1 MDGVAVDAMD
11 WGPGAVVEGTAEA
24 DDAKLALISAVLK
37 QDGAGAAQ
45 AGESETSRL
54 WRCGTLRNTE
64 PGAAPMLRKAME
76 VSDERCVE
84 RCSALLLRCVLR
96 LTTLSCLSACSCK
109 RHETSQAAAAIVA
122 AAEEEQREAEE
133 EEEEEQVPVQSDEDN
148 SGEESGAQGQGG
160 TGSTARQKR
169 ARRSSNATERF
180 DPETEQKRPQR
191 ATAAKK
197 KQQAAGVGYRDDDV
211 DELFAREV
219 EKFTTSLAAELARR

>member
-45 AGESETSRL
+45 AGESEASCL
-54 WRCGTLRNTE
+54 WRCGTLRHTE

-109 RHETSQAAAAIVA
+109 RHGASQAAAAIVA
-122 AAEEEQREAEE
+122 AAGEEQREA
-133 EEEEEQVPVQSDEDN
+133 
-148 SGEESGAQGQGG
+148 GG
-160 TGSTARQKR
+160 
-169 ARRSSNATERF
+169 
-180 DPETEQKRPQR
+180 
-191 ATAAKK
+191 
-197 KQQAAGVGYRDDDV
+197 
-211 DELFAREV
+211 
-219 EKFTTSLAAELARR
+219 AELARR

>member
-1 MDGVAVDAMD
+1 M
-11 WGPGAVVEGTAEA
+11 
-24 DDAKLALISAVLK
+24 
-37 QDGAGAAQ
+37 
-45 AGESETSRL
+45 
-54 WRCGTLRNTE
+54 
-64 PGAAPMLRKAME
+64 
-76 VSDERCVE
+76 
-84 RCSALLLRCVLR
+84 
-96 LTTLSCLSACSCK
+96 SACSCK

-169 ARRSSNATERF
+169 ARRSSNAIERF

-197 KQQAAGVGYRDDDV
+197 KHQTRTAAGYRDNDV
-211 DELFAREV
+211 DALFRAEV
-219 EKFTTSLAAELARR
+219 EKFTSSLAAELARR